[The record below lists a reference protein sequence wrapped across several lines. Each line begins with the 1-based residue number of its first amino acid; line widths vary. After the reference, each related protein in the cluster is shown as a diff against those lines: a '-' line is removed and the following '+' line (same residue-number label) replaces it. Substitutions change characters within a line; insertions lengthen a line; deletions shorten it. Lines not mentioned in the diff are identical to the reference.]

1 MFCPNCGHDCG
12 EYRFCSQCG
21 TQVRNDST
29 VKESVGGEGCIFL
42 DTTQIPN
49 VYKNKNTKKGSTEIP
64 TSGGYLGIAGSV
76 VLSDSAV
83 SVCVKRLFKKHR
95 TWIPYDRLIA
105 VVYKRPSLKSGKNGA
120 LLFRGEANKHIPIPG
135 EENIG
140 GDLAA
145 VTVPPQKD
153 LLFYHL
159 FYMLRAV
166 TPPTARFEMIVPPV
180 QIRGLDE
187 MAKTVDMEYFY
198 NMYAPH
204 RERAASGIVAKH
216 ELKTI
221 AARALVDRVF
231 DAKQKQMYEADPL
244 DAIRDLNLVVA
255 DMRREQQRINQ
266 ADAERR
272 KRYERER
279 VAKSLESLER
289 KKTLEMLNDYFEK
302 HGR

>member
-1 MFCPNCGHDCG
+1 MFCPNCGHNCG

-29 VKESVGGEGCIFL
+29 VKESVGGKGCIFS

-83 SVCVKRLFKKHR
+83 SVCAKRLFEKHR
-95 TWIPYDRLIA
+95 TLIPYDQLIA

-120 LLFRGEANKHIPIPG
+120 LLFRGEVNKHIPIPS

-140 GDLAA
+140 GDLVA
-145 VTVPPQKD
+145 VTVPPEKD

-159 FYMLRAV
+159 FYMLKTVA
-166 TPPTARFEMIVPPV
+166 PPTARFEMIVPPV

-187 MAKTVDMEYFY
+187 MAKTVDMEYFGS
-198 NMYAPH
+198 M
-204 RERAASGIVAKH
+204 SIVGVEPK
-216 ELKTI
+216 
-221 AARALVDRVF
+221 
-231 DAKQKQMYEADPL
+231 
-244 DAIRDLNLVVA
+244 
-255 DMRREQQRINQ
+255 
-266 ADAERR
+266 
-272 KRYERER
+272 
-279 VAKSLESLER
+279 
-289 KKTLEMLNDYFEK
+289 
-302 HGR
+302 

>member
-1 MFCPNCGHDCG
+1 MFCPNCGHDCR

-29 VKESVGGEGCIFL
+29 LKAPSGEKDRAFS

-49 VYKNKNTKKGSTEIP
+49 VYKSKNTKKGSTEIP
-64 TSGGYLGIAGSV
+64 ISGGYLGIAGSV

-83 SVCVKRLFKKHR
+83 SVCAKRLFEKHR
-95 TWIPYDRLIA
+95 TLIPYDQLVTVI
-105 VVYKRPSLKSGKNGA
+105 YKRPSLKPRSNGA
-120 LLFRGEANKHIPIPG
+120 LLFRGEANKSVPIPR
-135 EENIG
+135 EENLVGDRSAIG
-140 GDLAA
+140 VSVEMDM
-145 VTVPPQKD
+145 
-153 LLFYHL
+153 LFYHL

-166 TPPTARFEMIVPPV
+166 APPTARFEMIVPPNR
-180 QIRGLDE
+180 IRGLDE

-198 NMYAPH
+198 SMYAPY

-216 ELKTI
+216 ELKPI

-231 DAKQKQMYEADPL
+231 DAKQKQMYDADPL

-255 DMRREQQRINQ
+255 DIRREQQRINR

-279 VAKSLESLER
+279 VAESLER
-289 KKTLEMLNDYFEK
+289 LETMKELEMLDDYFEK
-302 HGR
+302 RSR